1 LLGRRASASHRS
13 FHGHGWLYL
22 RIDYFNPLL
31 TNLRAENSCR
41 HTRAKQTEHGHHVP
55 GRVVC
60 RQDGASSISLEQR
73 GIGLAKPMTEEPWAK
88 ERADVIDAE
97 ATDSAADYL
106 FAE

>member
-1 LLGRRASASHRS
+1 M
-13 FHGHGWLYL
+13 
-22 RIDYFNPLL
+22 
-31 TNLRAENSCR
+31 
-41 HTRAKQTEHGHHVP
+41 P

>member
-1 LLGRRASASHRS
+1 
-13 FHGHGWLYL
+13 
-22 RIDYFNPLL
+22 LL

-41 HTRAKQTEHGHHVP
+41 YTRAKQTEHGHHVL

-60 RQDGASSISLEQR
+60 RLDGASSISLEQR
-73 GIGLAKPMTEEPWAK
+73 GIGLAKPMTEEQWAK